1 MKFDSKTLSDFD
13 KARAFEWIETN
24 GLGGYASGTVS
35 GAHSRRYHGLLVA
48 ALHPPVR
55 RTVLLSKLE
64 ETIVLK
70 NENNPVDHYELGCNQ
85 YPGAIHPKGYTH
97 LITFER
103 DIFPAFIYKA
113 GEVVLKK
120 TIACVHG
127 ENTTIILYEVVEAP
141 GSFTLELLP
150 LSSSRD
156 FHSLCHANDVIGT
169 HYLFDDGCF
178 RTVNYPEGTE
188 LFISVPGSEF
198 IEQQGWYRNFEY
210 SVEQYRGLDFHEDL
224 YTHGKFS
231 VTLKKGQSL
240 GVIISTEDPSGR
252 NALKLLAAEKKRR
265 EKVIKD
271 FSWDNNVKRLVL
283 AADQFIVK
291 RADLNTIIAGYH
303 WFADWGRDT
312 MIALPGLC
320 LTVGRAKD
328 AKRILKQF
336 AESVSEGML
345 PNRFPDYGEA
355 LEYNT
360 IDATLWF
367 FHAIHEYYKSTEDKT
382 FLKSIFS
389 VLQEIITWHYKG
401 TRYNIKVDP
410 DDELLGGG
418 SEGVQLTWMDAKL
431 GNWVVTPRRGKPVE
445 INALWYNALCCME
458 VFAETLGQPEEAAR
472 YKIKASH
479 VLKSFNEKFWNEK
492 KKCLYDYI
500 DGNIKN
506 EDLRPNQIYALS
518 LSFPLLSGDR
528 AKKVLQTVTDNLLT
542 SRGLR
547 SLAGFH
553 KEYRPA
559 YGGDIWK
566 RDGCYHQGTV
576 WSFLLGPYVDALFF
590 VKGEKGRTEALRLV
604 KRFLDHLDEAGVG
617 TVSEIFDADPP
628 HTPRGCIAQ
637 AWGVGEV
644 LRVILKYNILERPA
658 VDQMPVKE
666 VS

>member
-13 KARAFEWIETN
+13 KAKSLEWIETN

-48 ALHPPVR
+48 ALHPPVG

-64 ETIVLK
+64 ETIVVK
-70 NENNPVDHYELGCNQ
+70 NENNPVDRYELGCNQ
-85 YPGAIHPKGYTH
+85 YPGVIHPKGYTH
-97 LITFER
+97 LTNFER
-103 DIFPAFIYKA
+103 DIFPAFTYNA
-113 GEVVLKK
+113 GQVVLKK
-120 TIACVHG
+120 TVACIHG
-127 ENTTIILYEVVEAP
+127 ENTTIVLYEVVEAP
-141 GSFTLELLP
+141 GSFTFEMLP

-156 FHSLCHANDVIGT
+156 FHSLCHSNDAIGT

-210 SVEQYRGLDFHEDL
+210 SVEQYRGLDFREDL
-224 YTHGKFS
+224 YTHGRFS
-231 VTLKKGQSL
+231 VTLNKRQSL
-240 GVIISTEDPSGR
+240 AVIISTEDPTGR

-271 FSWDNNVKRLVL
+271 FSWDNNIKRLVL
-283 AADQFIVK
+283 AADQFVVK
-291 RADLNTIIAGYH
+291 RGDLNTIIAGYH

-320 LTVGRAKD
+320 LTVGRVKEAK
-328 AKRILKQF
+328 AILKQF

-367 FHAIHEYYKSTEDKT
+367 FHAIHEYYKRTADKT

-389 VLQEIITWHYKG
+389 ILQEIITWHYKG

-418 SEGVQLTWMDAKL
+418 SEGVQLTWMDAKV

-445 INALWYNALCCME
+445 INALWYNALSCME
-458 VFAETLGQPEEAAR
+458 VFSETLGQTEEAAQ
-472 YKIKASH
+472 YKTKAAR

-492 KKCLYDYI
+492 QKCLYDYV

-506 EDLRPNQIYALS
+506 EDLRPNQLYALS

-528 AKKVLQTVTDNLLT
+528 AKKVLQTITDNLLT

-553 KEYRPA
+553 KEFRPT
-559 YGGDIWK
+559 YGGDIWM

-576 WSFLLGPYVDALFF
+576 WSFLLGPYVDALFY
-590 VKGEKGRTEALRLV
+590 VKGEKGRTDALRLV
-604 KRFLDHLDEAGVG
+604 KRFLDHLDEAGIG

-658 VDQMPVKE
+658 VDQTPGKQ